1 MTLLKSRKLRVA
13 RPTDNLDALLP
24 FYCTGLGFELI
35 GSFQGHAGIDGIM
48 LGHPGAPYHLE
59 FTCTQGHT
67 AGRSPSQD
75 HLLVFYVPKADLL
88 QQMVDRMMAAGFPPV
103 ASFNPYWDKAGYTFE
118 DPDGYRTVLEGR
130 AWPL

>member
-13 RPTDNLDALLP
+13 RPTDNLEALLP
-24 FYCTGLGFELI
+24 FYCTGLGFEVL
-35 GSFQGHAGIDGIM
+35 GSFRDHSGIDGIM

-59 FTCTQGHT
+59 FTCTKGHE

-75 HLLVFYVPKADLL
+75 HLLVFYVPEAGLL
-88 QQMVDRMMAAGFPPV
+88 QQAVERMKTAGFLPV
-103 ASFNPYWDKAGYTFE
+103 VSFNPYWDQNGYTFE

-130 AWPL
+130 AWPV